1 MAATTAVRCRRTARA
16 QSPDQPRPRHA
27 APRGAARGGTAT
39 PTAAPPHAEAHAPSS
54 IAAPQPTPR
63 HRRQVTVE
71 LRPVSEPLSAEEL
84 RRREQELERLIIK
97 AACRRAARLA
107 GLPAP
112 TFGDASVSDS
122 LAS

>member
-1 MAATTAVRCRRTARA
+1 M
-16 QSPDQPRPRHA
+16 
-27 APRGAARGGTAT
+27 
-39 PTAAPPHAEAHAPSS
+39 
-54 IAAPQPTPR
+54 
-63 HRRQVTVE
+63 
-71 LRPVSEPLSAEEL
+71 SEPLSEEEL

-112 TFGDASVSDS
+112 GAADVAAPVD